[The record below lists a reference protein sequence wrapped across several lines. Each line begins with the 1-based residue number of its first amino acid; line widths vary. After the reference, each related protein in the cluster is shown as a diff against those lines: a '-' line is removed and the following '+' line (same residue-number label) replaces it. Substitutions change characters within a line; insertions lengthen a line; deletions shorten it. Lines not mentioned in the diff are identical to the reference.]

1 MSVAVAVLLRAPQAE
16 KKCSPFT
23 TSVVDAAFRGESPL
37 LVGGDA
43 RSITA
48 RRRRIIFHT
57 VRLEWHRVV
66 VLGVTSASRRH
77 DGGGAV
83 AGATWPAR
91 HRAGFSFSAFGAA
104 VVLEL
109 CFGYTRIHFSGALIY
124 SRGVLCG
131 ACRGGAFAALPRWRL
146 HLRRL
151 RRHHTY
157 MWLAV
162 VVLVVVE
169 LFDV

>member
-23 TSVVDAAFRGESPL
+23 TSVVDAAFRGKSPL

-48 RRRRIIFHT
+48 RRRRITFHT
-57 VRLEWHRVV
+57 VL
-66 VLGVTSASRRH
+66 LGVTSASRRH

-83 AGATWPAR
+83 AGETWPAR